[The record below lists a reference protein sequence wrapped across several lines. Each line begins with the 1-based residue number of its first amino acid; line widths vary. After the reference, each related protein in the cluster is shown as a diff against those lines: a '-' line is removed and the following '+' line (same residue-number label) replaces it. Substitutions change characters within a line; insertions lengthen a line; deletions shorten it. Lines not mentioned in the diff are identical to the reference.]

1 MLEPNIFFQAK
12 KFLVITLGFFYF
24 PLFYAHLIRDVTA
37 GGLIA
42 VPQGGFIAL
51 LHAWKIVGRK
61 YLKISKVA
69 TTLYFM

>member
-51 LHAWKIVGRK
+51 LHA
-61 YLKISKVA
+61 
-69 TTLYFM
+69 